1 LRDEAGEVGVSYA
14 LVAVL
19 ISIIAAVAFSNFGTS
34 TVELFSRMTSVIESK
49 GMNERVT
56 QSGAGVGGPKGGSVP
71 PAHSDDDGVSGD
83 ASLGASDVS
92 TLRDDKMGEGAVKI
106 ARKVAAAYAKSSAQG
121 GERDHAEA
129 IFGQWLQRGAEA
141 VRATLSKHLASCG
154 FLPHRYARAMAE
166 DVESVAVPMLEQSE
180 VLSDEDLVRIASEK
194 GTAQQAAIAGR
205 AFVSHDVSDVLIGR
219 GEASVSVRLLG
230 NEGAKLS
237 EPALHKIMDAHN
249 RNSDVVDALTN
260 RGRVPS
266 SVADR
271 IVTLLAEPAIQQ
283 DEDNAQ
289 PTERA
294 HPLFARR
301 LNLVKPRHRKVE
313 GMDASKLADQF
324 AAAGR
329 LTPAFLI
336 RALCDGRRSSF
347 EAGVARLAGLPMD
360 NTIAVLASGDD
371 AALTA
376 LFKRTGVPAPFRRA
390 FGDGIKG
397 LIRNAKFD
405 PAQAMTAKEIAEAVM
420 EVYKNDDAINPEEY
434 KSVLAR
440 LYTDLAN
447 RAAKPEKSSA
457 A

>member
-1 LRDEAGEVGVSYA
+1 
-14 LVAVL
+14 
-19 ISIIAAVAFSNFGTS
+19 
-34 TVELFSRMTSVIESK
+34 
-49 GMNERVT
+49 MNERVT
-56 QSGAGVGGPKGGSVP
+56 QSGAGVGGPK
-71 PAHSDDDGVSGD
+71 DGLAPSARPDNNDAAADASREISEISRD

-92 TLRDDKMGEGAVKI
+92 TLQDDKMGEGAVKV
-106 ARKVAAAYAKSSAQG
+106 ARKVASAYAKSSAEG
-121 GERDHAEA
+121 GEREHAEA

-166 DVESVAVPMLEQSE
+166 DVETVSVPMLEQSD
-180 VLSDEDLVRIASEK
+180 VLTDEDLIQIASEK
-194 GTAQQAAIAGR
+194 GTPQQTAIAGR
-205 AFVSHDVSDVLIGR
+205 TFVSHDVSDVLIGR
-219 GEASVSVRLLG
+219 GEASVTVKLLG

-271 IVTLLAEPAIQQ
+271 IVTLIAEPAIQN
-283 DEDNAQ
+283 EEESAQ
-289 PTERA
+289 PAERA

-313 GMDASKLADQF
+313 GMDATKLADQF

-329 LTPAFLI
+329 LTPAFLL

-347 EAGVARLAGLPMD
+347 EAGVARLAGVPMD
-360 NTIAVLASGDD
+360 NTIAMLFSGSDE
-371 AALTA
+371 ALTT
-376 LFKRTGVPAPFRRA
+376 LFKRMGVPEPFRRA

-397 LIRNAKFD
+397 LIRNATFD

-440 LYTDLAN
+440 LYADLAD